1 MWTIGHL
8 VVGRVLKSLP
18 EYNAYLVWV
27 EEQRD
32 WGVLPKQYADRTYC
46 IRDLV
51 TAAIYKEGDRYPILS
66 QRSACYF
73 RRIAESVF
81 EPVIRDAGVQVRR
94 VASVEHASFV
104 KIAISGV
111 DGAGA
116 AIKLCLPYVRTFQE
130 RTKMTASLVGHAT
143 PLEEFIKQALAP
155 APIRAIRRVELF
167 REEQRARVI
176 VEHGTISQF
185 LGRGGVNAAAA
196 SKLTGVRVEPMDEQE
211 LQSTSIQH

>member
-8 VVGRVLKSLP
+8 VVGRVLKSYP
-18 EYNAYLVWV
+18 DYNAYLIWL
-27 EEQRD
+27 EEQHD
-32 WGVLPKQYADRTYC
+32 WAVLPKQYADRPYR
-46 IRDLV
+46 IRDIV
-51 TAAIYKEGDRYPILS
+51 TAAIYQEGDRYPILS

-73 RRIAESVF
+73 RKIAESVF
-81 EPVIRDAGVQVRR
+81 EPALREAGVQVRR

-104 KIAISGV
+104 KIAISGLE
-111 DGAGA
+111 GTGA

-130 RTKMTASLVGHAT
+130 RTRMTASLVGYAV
-143 PLEEFIKQALAP
+143 PLEEFIKQALTP
-155 APIRAIRRVELF
+155 APIRAIRRVEVF

-196 SKLTGVRVEPMDEQE
+196 SKLTGVRVEPMDEGE
-211 LQSTSIQH
+211 CQSMAIHH

>member
-18 EYNAYLVWV
+18 NYNAYLVWV

-66 QRSACYF
+66 QRSSCYF

>member
-1 MWTIGHL
+1 
-8 VVGRVLKSLP
+8 
-18 EYNAYLVWV
+18 
-27 EEQRD
+27 
-32 WGVLPKQYADRTYC
+32 
-46 IRDLV
+46 
-51 TAAIYKEGDRYPILS
+51 
-66 QRSACYF
+66 
-73 RRIAESVF
+73 
-81 EPVIRDAGVQVRR
+81 
-94 VASVEHASFV
+94 
-104 KIAISGV
+104 
-111 DGAGA
+111 
-116 AIKLCLPYVRTFQE
+116 
-130 RTKMTASLVGHAT
+130 MTASLVGHAT